1 MGQAI
6 PCVLMR
12 AGTSRGPFF
21 LREWLPEGDE
31 ARDQALIGAIGA
43 SDPLQL
49 DGVGGG
55 STLNSKVAIV
65 SRSAQPGCDID
76 YLFAQVGVGHRSVDT
91 RPNCG
96 NMLSGVAPF
105 AIEQGLV
112 EAQDGTTSVRVY
124 NVNTGSRI
132 DVTVRTPGGRVTYEG
147 DARIDGVAGTGAP
160 ILLNFL
166 DAWGAVT
173 GEVFPTGKRIDT
185 IDGIEVTCID
195 AAMPLMIVR
204 AVDLGLTGREKPAA
218 LDANAALLERLEALR
233 LQAGRMMG
241 LGDVSNSVI
250 PKPVLVSAGDSPDS
264 VTSRYFTPRRCH
276 ASHAVTGAIGIASA
290 FALPGTVASAAA
302 RQPGRHAL
310 VVLHPAGQI
319 DVEVELKG
327 TGDEAT
333 IERAAL
339 VRTARKIMQGELH
352 LPDYVFSR
360 PEPAPR
366 PQSTFP
372 HKPVTIIVPTRAG
385 GGNDSMA
392 RIIAARLGPL
402 LGQEVLVDNRA
413 GANGAIASKYVALA
427 EPDGHTLMFGYIG
440 THAMNPA
447 LQKVDYDPVADFA
460 PIGLVGS
467 SPTLMVGHPQTTPAD
482 VRTLVATLRASPR
495 RLGYASAGDGTPPHF
510 AAELFRLSTG
520 TSMTSTTCQGA
531 APAIAETVA
540 GRAQVM
546 FPSLFTAHPF
556 IRSGQLRALAVA
568 APRRLDSL
576 PDVPT
581 LEECGVEGVD
591 VAQWYGLFAP
601 VRTPATIVDRLNRLL
616 NEVLAD
622 PEVMARFTSH
632 GAQVEPGT
640 PDALASKVKE
650 ELARWST
657 VVTRGGLVPQDAA
670 PGTLD

>member
-1 MGQAI
+1 MGRI
-6 PCVLMR
+6 LPCVLMR

-65 SRSAQPGCDID
+65 SRSTRPGCDID

-105 AIEQGLV
+105 AIEQGLI
-112 EAQDGTTSVRVY
+112 AARDDTTTVRVH
-124 NVNTGSRI
+124 NVNTGARI

-147 DARIDGVAGTGAP
+147 EARIDGVAGTAAP

-173 GEVFPTGKRIDT
+173 GAVFPTGRRIDV
-185 IDGIEVTCID
+185 IDGVEVTCID
-195 AAMPLMIVR
+195 AAMPLMLVR
-204 AVDLGLTGREKPAA
+204 AADLGLTGREKPAA
-218 LDANAALLERLEALR
+218 LDANASLLERLEALR

-250 PKPVLVSAGDSPDS
+250 PKPVLVSAGDSPNS
-264 VTSRYFTPRRCH
+264 VTSRYFTPHRCH
-276 ASHAVTGAIGIASA
+276 ASHAVTGAIGVASA
-290 FALPGTVASAAA
+290 FALPGTVASGVA
-302 RQPGRHAL
+302 RPPGCHAL

-319 DVEVELKG
+319 DVEVEVQG
-327 TGDEAT
+327 SGDEAT
-333 IERAAL
+333 VQRAAL

-352 LPDYVFSR
+352 LPGYVFSR
-360 PEPAPR
+360 PEASATR
-366 PQSTFP
+366 PSEFP
-372 HKPVTIIVPTRAG
+372 HKPITLIVPTRAG
-385 GGNDSMA
+385 GGNDMMA

-402 LGQEVLVDNRA
+402 LGREVLVDNRA
-413 GANGAIASKYVALA
+413 GANGAIASEYVAHA
-427 EPDGHTLMFGYIG
+427 APDGHTLLFGYVG

-447 LQKVDYDPVADFA
+447 LQKVGYDPIADFA

-467 SPTLMVGHPQTTPAD
+467 SPTLMVGHPDQAPRD
-482 VRTLVATLRASPR
+482 VATLLAKLKDAPR
-495 RLGYASAGDGTPPHF
+495 RFTYASAGDGTPPHF
-510 AAELFRLSTG
+510 AAELFQLSTG
-520 TSMTSTTCQGA
+520 TAMASTTYDGA
-531 APAIAETVA
+531 APAIADTVA

-556 IRSGQLRALAVA
+556 LRAGQLRALAVTGTK
-568 APRRLDSL
+568 RLARL
-576 PDVPT
+576 PGVPT
-581 LEECGVEGVD
+581 LAEIGVSGVD

-601 VRTPATIVDRLNRLL
+601 AGTPEDIRGKLNRLL
-616 NEVLAD
+616 NQVLAD
-622 PEVMARFTSH
+622 PEVIERFQSH

-640 PDALASKVKE
+640 PQALSSKVAA
-650 ELARWST
+650 ELARWSK
-657 VVTRGGLVPQDAA
+657 VVHEARLAPHESRLAA
-670 PGTLD
+670 LD